1 MAAARKVAAENAE
14 ALKRSEGEK
23 EALRVELEE
32 VRSWEEAARDRLKEI
47 EHEKAQLEGEVME
60 LRTSLS
66 LEKKQKEDLQL
77 CLIV

>member
-1 MAAARKVAAENAE
+1 MAAARKVVAENTE

>member
-1 MAAARKVAAENAE
+1 MTAARKVAAENAE

-32 VRSWEEAARDRLKEI
+32 VRSWEKAARDRLKEI

-60 LRTSLS
+60 LRTGLS
-66 LEKKQKEDLQL
+66 LEKK
-77 CLIV
+77 

>member
-1 MAAARKVAAENAE
+1 MAAARKVAAENTE
-14 ALKRSEGEK
+14 ALKRFEGEK

-60 LRTSLS
+60 LRTGLS

>member
-14 ALKRSEGEK
+14 ALKRFEGEK

>member
-23 EALRVELEE
+23 KALRVELEE

-47 EHEKAQLEGEVME
+47 EYEKAQLEGEVME

>member
-47 EHEKAQLEGEVME
+47 EHEK
-60 LRTSLS
+60 T
-66 LEKKQKEDLQL
+66 
-77 CLIV
+77 

>member
-1 MAAARKVAAENAE
+1 MAAARKVAAENVE

-23 EALRVELEE
+23 ETLRVELEE
-32 VRSWEEAARDRLKEI
+32 VRSWEEAARDRLKEF
-47 EHEKAQLEGEVME
+47 EHEKAQLEEEVME

>member
-23 EALRVELEE
+23 KALRVELEE
-32 VRSWEEAARDRLKEI
+32 VRSWEEAARNRLKEI

-60 LRTSLS
+60 LRTNLS

>member
-1 MAAARKVAAENAE
+1 MAAARKVVAENAE

>member
-1 MAAARKVAAENAE
+1 MTAARKVAAENAE

-32 VRSWEEAARDRLKEI
+32 VRSWEKAARDRLKEI

-60 LRTSLS
+60 LRTGLS